1 MHPQWPQP
9 KGSSGR
15 QAETQVR
22 LDALT
27 RQSWGGDGNASTV
40 AASQRK
46 QRKASRDTSAA
57 WCLNTTV
64 LGGGTVM
71 HPQWPQAKGSN
82 GRQAET
88 QVRLD
93 ALTRQSWG
101 DGDASTVAASQR
113 KQRQASRDTSPAW
126 CINTTVLGGDGNAS
140 TVAASQRKQ
149 RQASRDTSAAW
160 CLNTTVLGGDGD
172 ASTVAASQRK
182 QRQASRDT
190 SPAWCLNTT
199 VLGGRWCIHSGRKP
213 NEAAAGKP
221 RHKSGL
227 MH

>member
-1 MHPQWPQP
+1 MPQQWPQA

-27 RQSWGGDGNASTV
+27 RQSWGGGTV
-40 AASQRK
+40 MHPQLSQGKGSNGR
-46 QRKASRDTSAA
+46 QAETQVRLDDLTRQS
-57 WCLNTTV
+57 W
-64 LGGGTVM
+64 GGTVM
-71 HPQWPQAKGSN
+71 HPQLSQGKGSN

-101 DGDASTVAASQR
+101 DGDASTVTTSQR

-126 CINTTVLGGDGNAS
+126 CINTTVLGG
-140 TVAASQRKQ
+140 TVMPPQWPQAKGSSG
-149 RQASRDTSAAW
+149 RQAETQVRLDALTRQSW
-160 CLNTTVLGGDGD
+160 GDGD
-172 ASTVAASQRK
+172 ASRVATSQRK

-190 SPAWCLNTT
+190 SPAWCLKTT
-199 VLGGRWCIHSGRKP
+199 VLGDGTVMHPQWPQAKGS
-213 NEAAAGKP
+213 NADKP

-227 MH
+227 MP

>member
-1 MHPQWPQP
+1 MP
-9 KGSSGR
+9 
-15 QAETQVR
+15 
-22 LDALT
+22 
-27 RQSWGGDGNASTV
+27 
-40 AASQRK
+40 
-46 QRKASRDTSAA
+46 
-57 WCLNTTV
+57 
-64 LGGGTVM
+64 
-71 HPQWPQAKGSN
+71 PQWPQAKGCS
-82 GRQAET
+82 GRQADT

-126 CINTTVLGGDGNAS
+126 CINTTVLGGG
-140 TVAASQRKQ
+140 TVMPPQWPQAKGSSG
-149 RQASRDTSAAW
+149 RQAETQVRLDALTRQSW
-160 CLNTTVLGGDGD
+160 GGDGD